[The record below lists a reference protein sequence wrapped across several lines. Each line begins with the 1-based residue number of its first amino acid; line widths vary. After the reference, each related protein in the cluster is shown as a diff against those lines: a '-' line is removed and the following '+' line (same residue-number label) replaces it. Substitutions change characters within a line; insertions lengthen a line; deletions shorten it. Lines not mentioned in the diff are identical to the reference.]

1 MGDGWGS
8 DVAGAAD
15 RGWWMRE
22 GAFGGGGVPV
32 GARGEVARG
41 RGGGGADEEE
51 DGSCGSQSRDRS
63 RNIFVHARVVELQD

>member
-1 MGDGWGS
+1 MG
-8 DVAGAAD
+8 GAVT
-15 RGWWMRE
+15 WRE
-22 GAFGGGGVPV
+22 PPTVGGGCVRERSEEEGCQW
-32 GARGEVARG
+32 GRGGEVARG